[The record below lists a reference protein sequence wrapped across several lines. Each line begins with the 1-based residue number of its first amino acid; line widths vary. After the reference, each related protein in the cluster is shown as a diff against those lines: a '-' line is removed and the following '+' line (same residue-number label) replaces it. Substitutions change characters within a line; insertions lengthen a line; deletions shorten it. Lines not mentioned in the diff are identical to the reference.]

1 MEKIK
6 YKYNP
11 HFINLVQPCGGISF
25 KENYI
30 KKGDGYEACIHVYD
44 FPTTCEDFWLNALS
58 NISNDVVTTVD
69 IRTADMSKIN
79 SKLNKALA
87 ENRQRQDE
95 KDNVEAIKATGK
107 VQDLAELT
115 NDIVKHNEVVKY
127 IIVRYYVYAK
137 TLKELDDKVKGIL
150 NQLETLTFKGAV
162 FLNEQE
168 EEWKSLFLSISL
180 QNKLKNKIIEQP
192 IQGYSLAGGYPF
204 HFVELCDPTGRY
216 LGYTKTG
223 GNVIFDLFTKNNK
236 RKSFNALLVGLTGAG
251 KSTTL
256 KKLLDD
262 NAIIGNTIRVLD
274 LSGEFRKL
282 VLKRG
287 GKVIKLDG
295 TEGMI
300 NPFQVFAT
308 MVDTETNEVLE
319 ELSYMFQLS
328 KLTMMYQFLSNNYDN
343 AIISEFERLVNEFYR
358 NNGITK
364 DSCTSFKANEYPI
377 MEDFLD
383 FLERELYDDVKNKIL
398 KNNLSQSRIEKIET
412 IITTITATID
422 GYGSLFNGH
431 STLEDVSS
439 EQIISYEVR
448 NLSQLKSNVFNAQIF
463 NVLTMIWNEALKQG
477 VIEKR
482 KYDNGEVTLWE
493 AKKFLAFVDEAH
505 KYINS
510 NNEYA
515 VDYFINFVREA
526 RKYFAGL
533 IYATHTLGDLVPK
546 GNGDMVKNITEKIAT
561 LFELTQYKFI
571 MQQDNNVKEAMEK
584 TFKNQLT
591 ESEIE
596 DIPLYDEG
604 ECMLIINGIGN
615 IRFNIEISKEEEKLF
630 AGGV

>member
-6 YKYNP
+6 YDYNP
-11 HFINLVQPCGGISF
+11 HFVNLVQPCGGMSF

-44 FPTTCEDFWLNALS
+44 YPTTCEDFWLNSLV
-58 NISNDVVTTVD
+58 NISNDVVTTIDV
-69 IRTADMSKIN
+69 RTADMFKVAD
-79 SKLNKALA
+79 KLNKAIS
-87 ENRQRQDE
+87 ENYQRQNE

-115 NDIVKHNEVVKY
+115 SDIVTHNEVVKY
-127 IIVRYYVYAK
+127 IIIRYYVHAK
-137 TLKELDDKVKGIL
+137 TLNELDDKVKDIL
-150 NQLETLTFKGAV
+150 IQLETATFKGAV

-168 EEWKSLFLSISL
+168 EEWKSLFLPIIL
-180 QNKLKNKIIEQP
+180 QNKLKNKVIEQP

-204 HFVELCDPTGRY
+204 HFVELRDPTGRY
-216 LGYTKTG
+216 LGYTSTG

-262 NAIIGNTIRVLD
+262 NAVIGNTIRVLD
-274 LSGEFRKL
+274 LSGEFRNL

-287 GKVIKLDG
+287 GKIIKLDG

-300 NPFQVFAT
+300 NPFQVFST

-328 KLTMMYQFLSNNYDN
+328 KLTMMYQFLSNNYDDS
-343 AIISEFERLVNEFYR
+343 ITSEFERLVNEFYR
-358 NNGITK
+358 ENGITK
-364 DSCTSFKANEYPI
+364 DNCTSFKVNEYPI
-377 MEDFLD
+377 MEDFLE
-383 FLERELYDDVKNKIL
+383 FLKRELYSDVENKIL
-398 KNNLSQSRIEKIET
+398 KSNLSQSRLEKIEN

-422 GYGSLFNGH
+422 GYGSLFNGY
-431 STLEDVSS
+431 STLENVTE

-477 VIEKR
+477 IIEKR
-482 KYDNGEVTLWE
+482 KYDNGKVSLWE
-493 AKKFLAFVDEAH
+493 AKKFLVFVDEAH

-546 GNGDMVKNITEKIAT
+546 GSDDRVRNITEKIAT

-584 TFKNQLT
+584 TFRNQLT

-615 IRFNIEISKEEEKLF
+615 IRFKIDLSIEEEKLF